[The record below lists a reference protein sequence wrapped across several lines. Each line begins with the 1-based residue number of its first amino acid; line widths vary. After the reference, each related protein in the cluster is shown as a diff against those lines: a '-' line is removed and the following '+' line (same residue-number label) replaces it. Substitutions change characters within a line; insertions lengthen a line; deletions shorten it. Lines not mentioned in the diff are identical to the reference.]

1 MPLRSWAAFYQA
13 VESERLRH
21 YARMVGVVHPKSPR
35 QAQRDLL
42 RAAAR
47 VSGQTRGLDML
58 GDPRRLRERLA
69 AEARA
74 FGVAVDTAPADSV
87 PEQEKS
93 PPDTPPDTEV
103 REDRA

>member
-1 MPLRSWAAFYQA
+1 MPLRSWTAFYQA

-21 YARMVGVVHPKSPR
+21 YARMVGIVHPKSPR

-47 VSGQTRGLDML
+47 VSGHARGLDLL

-74 FGVAVDTAPADSV
+74 FGIDVTEEPAPPLDGGEETA
-87 PEQEKS
+87 
-93 PPDTPPDTEV
+93 
-103 REDRA
+103 